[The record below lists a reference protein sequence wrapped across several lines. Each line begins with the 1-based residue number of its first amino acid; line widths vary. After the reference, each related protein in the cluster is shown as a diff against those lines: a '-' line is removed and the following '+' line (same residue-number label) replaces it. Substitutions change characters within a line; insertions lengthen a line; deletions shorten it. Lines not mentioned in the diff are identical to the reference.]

1 MILKIDKGHFEFH
14 PAVVNPISF
23 LGVLHNKYWV
33 WTLKLWEEGQQKHL
47 QKQKQRQK
55 QKEPPKHEEEKK
67 KDFQFLLG
75 TKILWHVKTKTKLT
89 NKINTQ

>member
-23 LGVLHNKYWV
+23 LGALHNKYRV
-33 WTLKLWEEGQQKHL
+33 WTLKLWGERQQKHL

-67 KDFQFLLG
+67 KDFQFLLAEP
-75 TKILWHVKTKTKLT
+75 KSSDM
-89 NKINTQ
+89 